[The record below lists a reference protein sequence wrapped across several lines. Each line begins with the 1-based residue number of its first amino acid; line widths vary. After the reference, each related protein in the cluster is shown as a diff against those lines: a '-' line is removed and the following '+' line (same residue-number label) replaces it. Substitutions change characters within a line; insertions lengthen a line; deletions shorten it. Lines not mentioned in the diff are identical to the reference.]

1 MLPGAIV
8 QPDGTTRFRV
18 WAPAVEQIA
27 LRILLSPAA
36 AEFPAVPPCPARL
49 VPLDDVGAG
58 YHEITV
64 QGADP
69 GTRYVYRLNDRV
81 DRPDPASRFQ
91 PEGVHGPSQVVRS
104 NFEWTDGEWRG
115 VARQDL
121 IIYEVHVGTFT
132 SGGTFHDM
140 IPRLDKLVDLG
151 VTAIELMPVAQFPG
165 GRNWGYDGVHPYA
178 PQNSYGGPEGLKALI
193 DACHARR
200 LAVILDVV
208 YNHLGPEG
216 NYLAEFGPYLSDR
229 HRTAWGAAINFDG
242 PESDAVCDFFIGNAL
257 YWIDEFHVDGFRLD
271 ATHAIYD
278 QTAQPFLRRLTEAV
292 HTRAE
297 QLGRHVHLFAENNAN
312 DPRIVTDARQG
323 GLGLDG
329 QVLDDFQ
336 RSLHA
341 LLTRERAG
349 YYCDFGSLPDFSK
362 AATEGFVLT
371 GQHSKYRRRRWGAP
385 GADVPGDRFIA
396 YAQNHDTVGNRPGG
410 ERLGHLVGFEELKLA
425 AAATILSRSIPMLFM
440 GEEYDEPAGFHYFI
454 SHLDAG
460 LVEAV
465 RAGHVRQFVAHG
477 WHDVDCD
484 PQSPETFEQ
493 SRLTLFDA
501 NTGHHAVL
509 WRCYQELIRLRK
521 AFPVIRMQ
529 SQAKD
534 ASQACN
540 DRGLIVR
547 TYESKTETV
556 CILLNFAVGQQN
568 YSLPSHVNRRWSLA
582 FNSASIRWSGPRVDD
597 LLASEAVVLSPKSCV
612 MCVGK

>member
-1 MLPGAIV
+1 M
-8 QPDGTTRFRV
+8 Q
-18 WAPAVEQIA
+18 
-27 LRILLSPAA
+27 
-36 AEFPAVPPCPARL
+36 
-49 VPLDDVGAG
+49 GAG
-58 YHEITV
+58 
-64 QGADP
+64 P
-69 GTRYVYRLNDRV
+69 GTRYFFRLDDRV

-91 PEGVHGPSQVVRS
+91 PVGVHGPSQVVRS
-104 NFEWTDGEWRG
+104 DFEWTDGEWRG

-121 IIYEVHVGTFT
+121 VIYEVHVGTFT
-132 SGGTFHDM
+132 PGGTFGDM
-140 IPRLDKLVDLG
+140 IARLDTLVRLG

-178 PQNSYGGPEGLKALI
+178 PQNSYGGPEGLKSLI
-193 DACHARR
+193 DACHSRR

-242 PESDAVCDFFIGNAL
+242 PDSDAVCDFFIGNAL

-271 ATHAIYD
+271 ATHAIHD

-292 HTRAE
+292 HQRSE
-297 QLGRHVHLFAENNAN
+297 RLGRHILVVAENNAN

-323 GLGLDG
+323 GLGFDG

-349 YYCDFGSLPDFSK
+349 YYSDFGTVADFSK

-371 GQHSKYRRRRWGAP
+371 GQHSKYRRRLWGAP
-385 GADVPGDRFIA
+385 GADVPGNRLIA

-410 ERLGHLVGFEELKLA
+410 QRLGRLVSFEELKLA
-425 AAATILSRSIPMLFM
+425 AAATILSRCVPMLLM

-460 LVEAV
+460 LVDAV
-465 RAGHVRQFVAHG
+465 RAVRLRQFAAHG
-477 WHDVDCD
+477 WQDMDLD
-484 PQSPETFEQ
+484 PQSPQTFEQ
-493 SRLTLFDA
+493 SRLALFDA
-501 NTGHHAVL
+501 HTGHHAVL

-521 AFPVIRMQ
+521 AFPVIREQ
-529 SQAKD
+529 SQPKTATL
-534 ASQACN
+534 ACG
-540 DRGLIVR
+540 DRGLVVR
-547 TYESKTETV
+547 TYETKSESV
-556 CILLNFAVGQQN
+556 CLLLNFDGGPQT
-568 YSLPSHVNRRWSLA
+568 YSLPSHVDRRWSLA
-582 FNSASIRWSGPRVDD
+582 FNSASTRWSGPDVDEPLRSD
-597 LLASEAVVLSPKSCV
+597 AVVLSPKSCA
-612 MCVGK
+612 MCVSR

>member
-1 MLPGAIV
+1 MTPMLPGAIV

-18 WAPAVEQIA
+18 WAPAAERIA
-27 LRILLSPAA
+27 LRILAPCEGEPSAA
-36 AEFPAVPPCPARL
+36 PPCPARL

-58 YHEITV
+58 YHEIAV
-64 QGADP
+64 QGAGP

-91 PEGVHGPSQVVRS
+91 PDGVHGPSQVVRS
-104 NFEWTDGEWRG
+104 DFEWTDGEWRG
-115 VARQDL
+115 VARLDL
-121 IIYEVHVGTFT
+121 VIYEVHVGTFT
-132 SGGTFHDM
+132 PGGAFRDM
-140 IPRLDKLVDLG
+140 IARLDTLVRLG

-165 GRNWGYDGVHPYA
+165 SRNWGYDGVHPYA
-178 PQNSYGGPEGLKALI
+178 PQNSYGGTEGLKSLI

-242 PESDAVCDFFIGNAL
+242 PQSDAVCDFFIGNAL

-278 QTAQPFLRRLTEAV
+278 QTAQPFLRRLSAAV
-292 HTRAE
+292 HQRSE
-297 QLGRHVHLFAENNAN
+297 RLGRHLFVVAENNAN

-323 GLGLDG
+323 GLGFDG

-349 YYCDFGSLPDFSK
+349 YYSDFGSVADFSK

-371 GQHSKYRRRRWGAP
+371 GQHSKYRRRLWGASGANIP
-385 GADVPGDRFIA
+385 GHRLIA
-396 YAQNHDTVGNRPGG
+396 YAQNHDTVGNRPCG
-410 ERLGHLVGFEELKLA
+410 ERLGRLVDFEELKLA

-454 SHLDAG
+454 SHLDAR
-460 LVEAV
+460 LAEAV
-465 RAGHVRQFVAHG
+465 RAGRVRQFAAHG
-477 WHDVDCD
+477 WQDVGRD

-509 WRCYQELIRLRK
+509 WRFYQELIRLRK
-521 AFPVIRMQ
+521 AFPVIREN
-529 SQAKD
+529 SQPKA
-534 ASQACN
+534 ATQACAE
-540 DRGLIVR
+540 RGLIVR
-547 TYESKTETV
+547 TV
-556 CILLNFAVGQQN
+556 ADAAVPARFA
-568 YSLPSHVNRRWSLA
+568 
-582 FNSASIRWSGPRVDD
+582 
-597 LLASEAVVLSPKSCV
+597 SC
-612 MCVGK
+612 